1 MYIDDN
7 FMLTNEAARELYHD
21 SAESLPIID
30 YHCHLDPRMIAEN
43 YQFRNLAEIWLGGDH
58 YKWRAM
64 RGNGVPEAY
73 ITGDKSDYEKFEKWA
88 ETITYAMR
96 NPLYHWTHLEL
107 KRIFGINQV
116 LKPETAR
123 EIYETCS
130 EMLRTED
137 FRANAIMAKCG
148 VETVCTTDDPADS
161 LEYHKRIQ
169 TMGLST
175 KVYPAWRPD
184 RLMAVEDPARFAA
197 YVASLGGAANLEIR
211 TYDDLWEA
219 LRARHDFFASMGCR
233 VSDHGLDN
241 FYAEDYTEGEMRQFF
256 ARLLEGKYLADE
268 EIRKFKSGMLHEL
281 AILDWEKG
289 WVQQYHISV
298 IRNNCTRM
306 FRQIGPDTGFDS
318 IGDFTVGRQMSKFF
332 DMLDRNDRLAKTII
346 YNLNPRDNEL
356 VATMIGNFQ
365 DGRYGAGKIQFG
377 SGWWFLDQKDGM
389 EKQMNALSTLGLL
402 SRFVGM
408 LTDSR
413 SFLSYPRH
421 EYFRRTLCNLVGNDI
436 EQGLLPAS
444 EIDFIGRE
452 IIEGICYRN
461 AKDYFKF

>member
-30 YHCHLDPRMIAEN
+30 YHCHLDPKMIAEN

-88 ETITYAMR
+88 ETIPYAMR

-107 KRIFGINQV
+107 KRIFGIDQV

-197 YVASLGGAANLEIR
+197 YVASLGEAANLEIR

-256 ARLLEGKYLADE
+256 ARLLEGKHLADE

-306 FRQIGPDTGFDS
+306 FRLTKNHNIPPHNGMNMWCDTFHNHT
-318 IGDFTVGRQMSKFF
+318 FWWPFF
-332 DMLDRNDRLAKTII
+332 DIRWNKKKS
-346 YNLNPRDNEL
+346 LN
-356 VATMIGNFQ
+356 
-365 DGRYGAGKIQFG
+365 
-377 SGWWFLDQKDGM
+377 
-389 EKQMNALSTLGLL
+389 
-402 SRFVGM
+402 
-408 LTDSR
+408 
-413 SFLSYPRH
+413 H
-421 EYFRRTLCNLVGNDI
+421 
-436 EQGLLPAS
+436 
-444 EIDFIGRE
+444 
-452 IIEGICYRN
+452 
-461 AKDYFKF
+461 